1 MSFSALVLSKIKY
14 LSSHQRLHQSNKLM
28 SKKKEEKRRK
38 KKGQSSIKKNTF
50 AKKIFFIMVLN
61 QSFEKDEEVESI
73 ECLFFKYGI

>member
-38 KKGQSSIKKNTF
+38 KKKKEGTVIY
-50 AKKIFFIMVLN
+50 K
-61 QSFEKDEEVESI
+61 EKYF
-73 ECLFFKYGI
+73 C